1 MPSTY
6 TPLRYPGGKTK
17 LYDFVKRIL
26 QSNNILGHVYCE
38 PFAGGAGLALKLLLK
53 NDVSRIIINDA
64 DPAIYAFWNSV
75 LNRPEELCRFID
87 GVAIGVDEWEHQR
100 AIYFNVGDGVE
111 IDLACATLFL
121 NRTNV
126 SGVITGGVI
135 GGKNQTGKYKMDAR
149 FNREDL
155 KRKIRTIAM
164 QRDRIELYNLDV
176 LDFMNTILAER
187 KDDIFVNFDPPYVN
201 KGGQLYKNSFTSDDH
216 RVLRNHIRNFNKK
229 WIVTYDVCDL
239 IEELYTEFRGGKI
252 SIYYSAND
260 VRKAEEFVFYSND
273 LIIPE

>member
-17 LYDFVKRIL
+17 LYGFVKRIL
-26 QSNNILGHVYCE
+26 QSNNMLGHVYCE

-64 DPAIYAFWNSV
+64 DPAIYAVWNAV
-75 LNRPEELCRFID
+75 LNNPNELCRFID
-87 GVAIGVDEWEHQR
+87 DIPVTVDEWEHQK
-100 AIYFNVGDGVE
+100 AIYFNAGNGSE

-135 GGKNQTGKYKMDAR
+135 GGKKQTGKYKIDAR
-149 FNREDL
+149 FNKEDI
-155 KRKIRTIAM
+155 KKKIKTISE
-164 QRDRIELYNLDV
+164 QRNRIDLYNLDV
-176 LDFMNTILAER
+176 LDFMNKIFAER
-187 KDDIFVNFDPPYVN
+187 EDIFVNFDPPYVN
-201 KGGQLYKNSFTSDDH
+201 KGGQLYKNAFTNDDH
-216 RVLRNHIRNFNKK
+216 RILRDHIRKFNKK
-229 WIVTYDVCDL
+229 WIVTYDICEL
-239 IEELYTEFRGGKI
+239 IEGLYSEFRGGKI

>member
-17 LYDFVKRIL
+17 LYGFVKKIL
-26 QSNNILGHVYCE
+26 QSNNMLGHVYCE

-64 DPAIYAFWNSV
+64 DPAIYAVWNAV
-75 LNRPEELCRFID
+75 LNSPEELCRFID
-87 GVAIGVDEWEHQR
+87 DVTISVEEWEHQR
-100 AIYFNVGDGVE
+100 AIYYNAGDGAE
-111 IDLACATLFL
+111 TDLACATLFL

-135 GGKNQTGKYKMDAR
+135 GGRKQTGNYKIDAR
-149 FNREDL
+149 FNKEDL
-155 KRKIRTIAM
+155 KRKIRTISE
-164 QRDRIELYNLDV
+164 QRERIELYNLDV
-176 LDFMNTILAER
+176 LEFMNTVLLER
-187 KDDIFVNFDPPYVN
+187 EDDIFVNFDPPYVN
-201 KGGQLYKNSFTSDDH
+201 KGGQLYKNAFTSDDH
-216 RVLRNHIRNFNKK
+216 KVLRDHIRDFNQK
-229 WIVTYDVCDL
+229 WIVTYDVCEL
-239 IEELYTEFRGGKI
+239 IEELYAEFRGGKI